1 MRGLIQVFYFILN
14 ILAAGASPRELDWW
28 SRLNQYLSKHDIKY
42 LNCSSRKY
50 KNCINLKQ
58 YSEKIINFSPSIN
71 DKYNIPISYLIHEH
85 NVYPKYSF
93 RKLVTK
99 FETHLRA
106 YENLFKQNN
115 FDLVIVENG
124 GFIFINSLLVFC
136 KKINLPIIIIEGSDE
151 PDKFFAFINNKGPNL
166 KYAIKTPNPKSNTNL
181 KNLNVLIQKKD
192 QGVDQRFKSSLFNQ
206 IKTFIKYLDRR
217 IHSNLI
223 STDGSIT
230 VVLELKIGYLP
241 KKLIIYL
248 HKLKANIYNNF
259 SKSKERIIFPMHLE
273 RDLHITERTN
283 FHSQTDFLINLTK
296 KIKNKKIC
304 FKLHPHSIILGP
316 SIFSHIKLL
325 FSKAYICN
333 DKPSEL
339 DQINDEVH
347 TLGSKYGLQAARNNI
362 KTFNYGDT
370 FFKVNKKNS
379 EKEKHNINK
388 LKLDEHENI
397 YPNFRHEL
405 YLYEENREYLKISA
419 ETIEEIMNELF
430 KN

>member
-1 MRGLIQVFYFILN
+1 T
-14 ILAAGASPRELDWW
+14 
-28 SRLNQYLSKHDIKY
+28 Y

-71 DKYNIPISYLIHEH
+71 DKYSIPISYLIHEH
-85 NVYPKYSF
+85 NIYPKYNF
-93 RKLVTK
+93 RKLVIK
-99 FETHLRA
+99 FQTHLKA
-106 YENLFKQNN
+106 YENLFKKNK
-115 FDLVIVENG
+115 FDLVIIENG

-136 KKINLPIIIIEGSDE
+136 KKINLPIILLEGSDE
-151 PDKFFAFINNKGPNL
+151 PDKFFAYLNNKGPNL
-166 KYAIKTPNPKSNTNL
+166 KYAIKTSKAKANVKL
-181 KNLNVLIQKKD
+181 KNLNILIQKKD

-217 IHSNLI
+217 IHSNYI

-230 VVLELKIGYLP
+230 VVVGLKIGYFP

-248 HKLKANIYNNF
+248 HKLKANIFNNF

-316 SIFSHIKLL
+316 SIFNHIKLL
-325 FSKAYICN
+325 FSKAFICN

-339 DQINDEVH
+339 NPINDEVY

-362 KTFNYGDT
+362 KTIIYGDT
-370 FFKVNKKNS
+370 FFRLNKKNS
-379 EKEKHNINK
+379 EKEKNNINK
-388 LKLDEHENI
+388 LKLDEHEN
-397 YPNFRHEL
+397 L
-405 YLYEENREYLKISA
+405 Y
-419 ETIEEIMNELF
+419 
-430 KN
+430 